1 MENIKIL
8 KIADVREVLDKLERE
23 EITYG
28 KMIELLNIKIDEEL
42 AIYGIVKPFNF
53 NINKDIE
60 KIIRRLKK
68 YRPNE

>member
-28 KMIELLNIKIDEEL
+28 KMVELLNIKIDEEL